1 MRYRAN
7 RNHLHPV
14 LRPDSDDYL
23 NSVFNTTLA
32 TPTYDAQNGLINVSV
47 HFEPRN
53 TTIRRAVEAGDAIC
67 AAMVYCSS
75 TQYRDK
81 LEASVRQPFV
91 AQGQIPASLVK
102 NRVEVHP
109 AIITTHD
116 IEAFDTTTSHPEYQ
130 RQQVKIEEFAPI
142 AADHNWHFEVSPQ
155 LTPVRGIFRI
165 REAQGRTLEFGEF
178 DTIIDEE
185 EQYIYIEASP
195 ETLETFNRN
204 RTKLDRTIPT
214 IFLSAVLA
222 TLANI
227 KESEFDGQE
236 NAEECQWRD
245 CILNRLAE
253 LDVDIFG
260 NEDQAPNTS
269 IFLAAQKLLGTPLQ
283 RIWQWNDGTDDYD
296 LEDEE

>member
-47 HFEPRN
+47 HFDPRN

-75 TQYRDK
+75 TQYRDR

-165 REAQGRTLEFGEF
+165 RETQGRTLEFGEF

-185 EQYIYIEASP
+185 EQYIYIEAQPGNTGNIQPQPDQTGQNHTYHLP
-195 ETLETFNRN
+195 ERG
-204 RTKLDRTIPT
+204 
-214 IFLSAVLA
+214 A
-222 TLANI
+222 
-227 KESEFDGQE
+227 
-236 NAEECQWRD
+236 
-245 CILNRLAE
+245 
-253 LDVDIFG
+253 G
-260 NEDQAPNTS
+260 NPGKHQ
-269 IFLAAQKLLGTPLQ
+269 GV
-283 RIWQWNDGTDDYD
+283 
-296 LEDEE
+296 